1 MYFKNF
7 NSKKIKTIRI
17 RINMM
22 FEMITISLGSVEI
35 NNGFQ

>member
-35 NNGFQ
+35 NNRFQ